1 MKPVVRRFELRGLM
15 TSSTQPWSQSS
26 DCYERKKAH
35 ADIDLAWSKERDGE
49 KFDDFAIGHF
59 APIGKR

>member
-1 MKPVVRRFELRGLM
+1 M

>member
-1 MKPVVRRFELRGLM
+1 MRRFELRGLM
-15 TSSTQPWSQSS
+15 TSSVRPWSQSS
-26 DCYERKKAH
+26 HCYGRKHAH

-49 KFDDFAIGHF
+49 KFDGFAIEHF